1 MSKFGKGDKVINI
14 NTKEKGFVIEVY
26 PMRRGRQLYKV
37 KYDDRENDENSI
49 YLMPDVDLTD
59 PFERI
64 RQNIYGHYTE
74 YLKGNTSFK
83 IQSSNNSTISS
94 LKASRTLFRA
104 YQFKPLLKYLN
115 SDSKRLLIADEV
127 GLGKTI
133 EAGHIMLEL
142 KARGE
147 FHNALVICP
156 MSLRAKWTTEL
167 NEKFGLEFMDIDKKV
182 LIIAERFSLSDWI
195 LISDDLTPQFI
206 RRVVYSSHQFSVVFK
221 DGPLSE
227 LREALSA
234 VNRHTRYLSQR
245 ALETIIT
252 QQQQEEEIPSILT
265 QTETEIV
272 KAIALGK
279 TTKEIAAE
287 RFSSIHTVTTHRKN
301 IFRKLGINTAHEAV
315 KYALRAGLIDPSE
328 FYI

>member
-1 MSKFGKGDKVINI
+1 MRDYIIADNQELTRFALENLLLTPKGMSVAPNQSDEGA
-14 NTKEKGFVIEVY
+14 TVY
-26 PMRRGRQLYKV
+26 RAF
-37 KYDDRENDENSI
+37 DRAG
-49 YLMPDVDLTD
+49 LVDLLKEHESAVVLLD
-59 PFERI
+59 
-64 RQNIYGHYTE
+64 YTM
-74 YLKGNTSFK
+74 FD
-83 IQSSNNSTISS
+83 
-94 LKASRTLFRA
+94 F
-104 YQFKPLLKYLN
+104 
-115 SDSKRLLIADEV
+115 ADEDQ
-127 GLGKTI
+127 L
-133 EAGHIMLEL
+133 
-142 KARGE
+142 
-147 FHNALVICP
+147 
-156 MSLRAKWTTEL
+156 
-167 NEKFGLEFMDIDKKV
+167 

-227 LREALSA
+227 IREALNA
-234 VNRHTRYLSQR
+234 VGRHTRYLSQR

-252 QQQQEEEIPSILT
+252 QQQEEEKADSILT

>member
-1 MSKFGKGDKVINI
+1 MRNYIIADNQELTRFALDSLLKTDEGATVYRAFDRAGLVALL
-14 NTKEKGFVIEVY
+14 KEHESAVV
-26 PMRRGRQLYKV
+26 L
-37 KYDDRENDENSI
+37 
-49 YLMPDVDLTD
+49 VD
-59 PFERI
+59 
-64 RQNIYGHYTE
+64 Y
-74 YLKGNTSFK
+74 
-83 IQSSNNSTISS
+83 
-94 LKASRTLFRA
+94 TLFD
-104 YQFKPLLKYLN
+104 F
-115 SDSKRLLIADEV
+115 ADEDQ
-127 GLGKTI
+127 L
-133 EAGHIMLEL
+133 
-142 KARGE
+142 
-147 FHNALVICP
+147 
-156 MSLRAKWTTEL
+156 
-167 NEKFGLEFMDIDKKV
+167 

-227 LREALSA
+227 VREALNA
-234 VNRHTRYLSQR
+234 VSRHTRYLSQR

-252 QQQQEEEIPSILT
+252 QQQEEEKADSILT

-272 KAIALGK
+272 KAIAQGK

>member
-1 MSKFGKGDKVINI
+1 MRNYIIADNQELTRFALEGLLQTDEEATVYRAFDRAGLVALL
-14 NTKEKGFVIEVY
+14 KEHESAVVLLDY
-26 PMRRGRQLYKV
+26 
-37 KYDDRENDENSI
+37 
-49 YLMPDVDLTD
+49 
-59 PFERI
+59 
-64 RQNIYGHYTE
+64 
-74 YLKGNTSFK
+74 
-83 IQSSNNSTISS
+83 
-94 LKASRTLFRA
+94 TLFD
-104 YQFKPLLKYLN
+104 F
-115 SDSKRLLIADEV
+115 ADEDQ
-127 GLGKTI
+127 L
-133 EAGHIMLEL
+133 
-142 KARGE
+142 
-147 FHNALVICP
+147 
-156 MSLRAKWTTEL
+156 
-167 NEKFGLEFMDIDKKV
+167 

-221 DGPLSE
+221 DGPLGE
-227 LREALSA
+227 IREALNA
-234 VNRHTRYLSQR
+234 VSRHSRYLSQR

-252 QQQQEEEIPSILT
+252 QQQEGDKSDNILT
-265 QTETEIV
+265 QTEKEIV